1 MAANAVAAVK
11 LLALVRVAA
20 QLADLRFLCASRR
33 KVNETGQECDCEK
46 RFVEVGFHRR
56 HPQ

>member
-1 MAANAVAAVK
+1 MAANAIAAVE
-11 LLALVRVAA
+11 LLALVGVTA

-33 KVNETGQECDCEK
+33 KVNQAGQECDCEK
-46 RFVEVGFHRR
+46 RFVEVGFHRP